1 VCAPLPPLPSLLE
14 NQGEKND
21 EEEFFASLREKRA
34 VGHFRPGNPRHF
46 ATGTNFTQ
54 TGFPTATS
62 VNVATGMP
70 DFDSTSNTFTLSPS
84 WLATSIHLPSGVTLK
99 LRGVLIPPPVFQ
111 DVARAAEFALARL
124 KLDKPASPQQS
135 KTIGEIT
142 YEEAV
147 KAALATK
154 GDAKAGEQ
162 LFLKQGCVLCHTVSE
177 KEPPKGPMLGG
188 ITTRYSRLELCESIL
203 KPSAKIAQG
212 FESQR
217 FTLKNG
223 DQVDGFVVK
232 ESGDSVE
239 VRNVAGTTAVLE
251 RTDIATREK
260 REQSIMPE
268 GLAANITPE
277 ELASLLA
284 FLESTR
290 AK

>member
-1 VCAPLPPLPSLLE
+1 VHRE
-14 NQGEKND
+14 H
-21 EEEFFASLREKRA
+21 ASLPGRFEFRA
-34 VGHFRPGNPRHF
+34 GFALQNQFSQLRCNCQQLKNP
-46 ATGTNFTQ
+46 N
-54 TGFPTATS
+54 
-62 VNVATGMP
+62 
-70 DFDSTSNTFTLSPS
+70 
-84 WLATSIHLPSGVTLK
+84 
-99 LRGVLIPPPVFQ
+99 Q

-124 KLDKPASPQQS
+124 KLDIQASQPG
-135 KTIGEIT
+135 KTIGDIT

-147 KAALATK
+147 SDALAAQ
-154 GDAKAGEQ
+154 GDAKIGEQ

-188 ITTRYSRLELCESIL
+188 ITTRYSRPELCESIL

-217 FTLKNG
+217 FALKNG

-251 RTDIATREK
+251 KTDIVTREK
-260 REQSIMPE
+260 RDQSIMPE
-268 GLAANITPE
+268 GLVANITPA